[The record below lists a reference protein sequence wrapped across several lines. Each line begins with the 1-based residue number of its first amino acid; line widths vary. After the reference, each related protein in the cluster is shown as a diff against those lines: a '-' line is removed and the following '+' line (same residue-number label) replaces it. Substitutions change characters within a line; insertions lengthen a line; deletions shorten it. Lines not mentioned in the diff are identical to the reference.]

1 MVPARAL
8 DDEAELLAG
17 LRARDDEAYGD
28 LVRRYR
34 RRLSAVARRLLANE
48 EDVADAVQDT
58 FVSFF
63 RSIESFT
70 GQSGLWTWL
79 YRIVWNGCLTRLRY
93 RTRHPALSLDAL
105 PPTTPDAFER
115 TPAGARRSEDPYHA
129 LARAELRAH
138 VRASIECLPGTL
150 RTVLW
155 LRDIQELDTD
165 ETAAALRM
173 SPGAVKTCLCRAR
186 RALREM
192 LEPAAGCSR
201 GLLHEDRSR

>member
-1 MVPARAL
+1 MVPALAV
-8 DDEAELLAG
+8 DDEAELLAK
-17 LRARDDEAYGD
+17 LRERDDEAYGD
-28 LVRRYR
+28 LVRRYHP
-34 RRLSAVARRLLANE
+34 RLSAVARRLLANE

-70 GQSGLWTWL
+70 GQSRLWTWL
-79 YRIVWNGCLTRLRY
+79 HRIVWNGCLTRLRY
-93 RTRHPALSLDAL
+93 RARHRAVSLDTL
-105 PPTTPDAFER
+105 PPATRDAPER
-115 TPAGARRSEDPYHA
+115 TPAGARRYEDPYHA

-138 VRASIECLPGTL
+138 VRACIEYLPGPL

-165 ETAAALRM
+165 ETAEALRM

-186 RALREM
+186 RALRGM
-192 LEPAAGCSR
+192 LER
-201 GLLHEDRSR
+201 GTDFQSVRLAQTD